1 MSLESYLDIAEHS
14 TLSLLTVVA
23 DLLEA
28 IIKENDKL
36 LTHANITHFHSK
48 SVPNISVHAYL
59 TRVLKFAPFS
69 NEVLL
74 SILIYFDRIVQKKG
88 PEYAVSSLTV
98 HRLLITRYLHKKTD

>member
-1 MSLESYLDIAEHS
+1 MPHEHHLNIAEYP
-14 TLSLLTVVA
+14 TISLLNIVA

-36 LTHANITHFHSK
+36 LIHSNITHFHSK
-48 SVPNISVHAYL
+48 SVPNIGVHAYL
-59 TRVLKFAPFS
+59 TRILKFASFS

-74 SILIYFDRIVQKKG
+74 SILIYFDRIVQTKG

-98 HRLLITRYLHKKTD
+98 HRLLITR